1 LEFQQNGFFK
11 TDIQTLSSIR
21 AKMDG
26 NDQTPTDGF
35 KYGLDGSTAGKFEE
49 FLNYNQMEKENQ
61 MLLNALFSKKN
72 LDADLSVGFK
82 GNPNMGSIVLNQ
94 FSTEVDFK
102 DFASCVTANDR
113 IFIISSIFGGTGAA
127 GFPLLVKNI
136 REGNKDVPNHTLLR
150 DTPVGAVT
158 VMPYFN
164 VLSGSSCVIDSNTFY
179 SKTKA
184 ALDYY
189 QQHLI
194 SNKALNTL
202 YYIGDKTA
210 GQVSPQEGGQNQA
223 NNAHYVELL
232 AATAILDFAKIETLT
247 CTEGKAN
254 NAVYKEYGLVTGEA
268 PANSK
273 LTFKNLGRI
282 TREKI
287 AQPLIQYTYMVNFLE
302 NHLRQ
307 AIANQQAFTVNR
319 IDKGFLD
326 SSEFYNEDLRVF
338 NNHYKRWLE
347 ELSLSNR
354 SFQPMVWNTN
364 LLHTLVNGIT
374 QKSFGMIC
382 AKPDWSYVQFNDA
395 LNRADVKTAQMSK
408 EQLFM
413 AVFYKATKFL
423 YEQRIAPQMEH

>member
-1 LEFQQNGFFK
+1 
-11 TDIQTLSSIR
+11 
-21 AKMDG
+21 
-26 NDQTPTDGF
+26 
-35 KYGLDGSTAGKFEE
+35 
-49 FLNYNQMEKENQ
+49 
-61 MLLNALFSKKN
+61 
-72 LDADLSVGFK
+72 
-82 GNPNMGSIVLNQ
+82 
-94 FSTEVDFK
+94 
-102 DFASCVTANDR
+102 
-113 IFIISSIFGGTGAA
+113 
-127 GFPLLVKNI
+127 
-136 REGNKDVPNHTLLR
+136 
-150 DTPVGAVT
+150 
-158 VMPYFN
+158 
-164 VLSGSSCVIDSNTFY
+164 
-179 SKTKA
+179 
-184 ALDYY
+184 
-189 QQHLI
+189 
-194 SNKALNTL
+194 
-202 YYIGDKTA
+202 
-210 GQVSPQEGGQNQA
+210 
-223 NNAHYVELL
+223 L